1 MDLDRTDLEIVRHL
15 QADGR
20 LTYETIAQRVGL
32 SRPATRTRAQRLL
45 SSGAV
50 RIVAIVHPS
59 VKGLTAVAHASIS
72 VDGPARPV
80 ALAIA
85 ELADA
90 PFVTLTVGGYALV
103 SEVRARDFAAL
114 SASIDRLR
122 GLPGVR
128 GVDTLVYTRVLK
140 DSTTLSDPPA
150 DLHLD
155 ALDQRILT
163 ELQADGRIA
172 FAELGARVGLSPGAA
187 RARTLRLLD
196 AGVARVVA
204 LVRPE
209 VLGMGQLCGFA
220 VRIEGD
226 AGPLVER
233 LSGWDRVSYLA
244 ACMGRAD
251 LVGTVAGESLA
262 DVLAV
267 LEEVRGLKEVRELT
281 SWVHAEVVKERY

>member
-20 LTYETIAQRVGL
+20 LTFETIAQRVGL

-50 RIVAIVHPS
+50 RIVAIVHPA
-59 VKGLTAVAHASIS
+59 VKGLTAIAHASVT

-80 ALAIA
+80 AQAVA
-85 ELADA
+85 ELAEA
-90 PFVTLTVGGYALV
+90 PFVTLTVGAHALV
-103 SEVRARDFAAL
+103 AEVRATDFDAL
-114 SASIDRLR
+114 AASIERLR

-140 DSTTLSDPPA
+140 DSTALTGPPA
-150 DLHLD
+150 DLQLD
-155 ALDQRILT
+155 ELDHRILE
-163 ELQADGRIA
+163 ELQADGRIP
-172 FAELGARVGLSPGAA
+172 FAELGERVSLSPGAA
-187 RARTLRLLD
+187 RVRALRLLD

-209 VLGMGQLCGFA
+209 VLGMGQLSGFA
-220 VRIEGD
+220 LSVEGD
-226 AGPLVER
+226 AAALVER
-233 LSGWDRVSYLA
+233 LSSWGRVSYLA

-251 LVGTVAGESLA
+251 LVGTVAAESLA
-262 DVLAV
+262 DVIAV
-267 LEEVRGLKEVRELT
+267 LEELRGMKGVRALS
-281 SWVHAEVVKERY
+281 SWVHAELVKERY